1 MIKNIL
7 ITGCSSGLGLA
18 LTKLYLE
25 KGYKVFGISRRRPE
39 IENKNFIFKEFDL
52 SKLETIKKELTT
64 FIHDI
69 KEIDTVFLNA
79 GMLGEI
85 KEITKLST
93 KEIQEVL
100 NLNVFA
106 NKELLDILAEIK
118 TDTVVG
124 ISSGASKNGSKGWG
138 SYSLSKS
145 CLNMLLNL
153 YSKEMVNTKL
163 LAIAPG
169 VIETPMTDY
178 IRFDIDDEVFTSAK
192 TLKTGEIQKPE
203 DAAKRLFETLKR
215 KDEFGS
221 GSFLDVRKI

>member
-25 KGYKVFGISRRRPE
+25 KGYKVFGISRRKPD
-39 IENKNFIFKEFDL
+39 IENENFTFKEFDL
-52 SKLETIKKELTT
+52 SRLEIIKEELTT
-64 FIHDI
+64 FISDI
-69 KEIDTVFLNA
+69 KELDTVFLNA

-85 KEITKLST
+85 KEIKKLST

-145 CLNMLLNL
+145 SLNMLLNL

-192 TLKTGEIQKPE
+192 TLKNGEIQKPE

-215 KDEFGS
+215 KDEFES

>member
-1 MIKNIL
+1 MKNIL

-25 KGYKVFGISRRRPE
+25 KEYKVFGISRRKPQ

-52 SKLETIKKELTT
+52 SDLSSIKIELSS
-64 FIHDI
+64 FIKDI

-85 KEITKLST
+85 KEITKLSID
-93 KEIQEVL
+93 EIQEVL

-106 NKELLDILAEIK
+106 NKELLDILSTIK
-118 TDTVVG
+118 TDTIVG

-145 CLNMLLNL
+145 SLNMLLNL
-153 YSKEMVNTKL
+153 YAKELTNTKL

-192 TLKTGEIQKPE
+192 TLKNGEIQKPE
-203 DAAKRLFETLKR
+203 DAAKRLFDSLKR
-215 KDEFGS
+215 KDEFET
-221 GSFLDVRKI
+221 GSFFDVRKI